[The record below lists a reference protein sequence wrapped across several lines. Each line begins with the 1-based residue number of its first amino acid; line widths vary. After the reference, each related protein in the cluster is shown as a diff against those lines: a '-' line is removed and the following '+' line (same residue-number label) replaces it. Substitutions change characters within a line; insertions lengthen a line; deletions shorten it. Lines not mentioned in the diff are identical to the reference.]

1 MADRCE
7 ITVLVDN
14 YVDIFL
20 PSTDVVEYPGP
31 GKGSRLWA
39 EQGLSMFITVYEGDR
54 ALKMLYDFGRSPE
67 VMPHNMELLGIDP
80 GQVDYLVL
88 SHGHVD
94 HFCNLAPMLEAT
106 PEHSK
111 LVIHPEAS
119 GRERFIKTG
128 ASTYV
133 GPWVIDE
140 ELIRTYEMRT
150 IRSAGPVDLGL
161 GVRVSGQ
168 IERTVAYEKGMP
180 NAFVGTAGG
189 MVHDDIRDDQ
199 SIFVELDGCG
209 IIILTGC
216 CHAGL
221 VNTMRAAE
229 KQFPGQAIH
238 AVVGGLHLNNAA
250 EPQLVGTIGEL
261 RKRNVQWLSAMHCT
275 GYRAGRRLMEKFGN
289 RWIPGTVGA
298 KLTFRA
304 RGDREG

>member
-7 ITVLVDN
+7 ITIIVDN

-20 PSTDVVEYPGP
+20 PSTDMVAYPVP

-39 EQGLSMFITVYEGDR
+39 EQGLSMLVEAFEGDR
-54 ALKMLYDFGRSPE
+54 TVRVLYDFGRSPE
-67 VMPHNMELLGIDP
+67 VMPHNMELLGVDP

-94 HFCNLAPMLEAT
+94 HFCNLAGMLEAT
-106 PEHSK
+106 PGRSR
-111 LVIHPEAS
+111 LVLHPRAY
-119 GRERFIKTG
+119 GRERFIRTG
-128 ASTYV
+128 ESTYA
-133 GPWVIDE
+133 GPWIIEE
-140 ELIRTYEMRT
+140 ELIRTFEERT
-150 IRSAGPVDLGL
+150 VRSAAPTDLGC

-168 IERTVAYEKGMP
+168 IERTVSYEKGMP
-180 NAFVGTAGG
+180 NAFVATADG
-189 MVHDDIRDDQ
+189 MVHDDIIDDQ

-229 KQFPGQAIH
+229 KQFPGDRIH
-238 AVVGGLHLNNAA
+238 AVVGGLHLNNAG

-261 RKRNVQWLSAMHCT
+261 RRRDVQWICAMHCT
-275 GYRAGRRLMEKFGN
+275 GYHAGRRLMEGFGG

-298 KLTFRA
+298 KITFGAQEGRA
-304 RGDREG
+304 G

>member
-54 ALKMLYDFGRSPE
+54 VLNVLYDFGRSPE
-67 VMPHNMELLGIDP
+67 VMHHNMELLGIDP

-106 PEHSK
+106 SEHSR

-298 KLTFRA
+298 KITFGP